1 VAEAADSEAGQAR
14 RDSPEDPAASA
25 RDEAVRA
32 IAWRVAYSAPA
43 GGALFLV
50 LYVFSDW
57 PTTGAAALLLVFA
70 FGFPPAT
77 YALAL
82 APALSAWPPDGARR
96 IAWLA
101 AMASL
106 PVAMLGA
113 LSTLL
118 IVAALDFVV

>member
-1 VAEAADSEAGQAR
+1 VAEVADSQAGQAR
-14 RDSPEDPAASA
+14 GDSPEDPAASA
-25 RDEAVRA
+25 RDEAVRR
-32 IAWRVAYSAPA
+32 IARRVACSAPA
-43 GGALFLV
+43 GGALFLI

-57 PTTGAAALLLVFA
+57 PTTGAAALLLVYA

-101 AMASL
+101 ALASL

-113 LSTLL
+113 LVTLL
-118 IVAALDFVV
+118 LVAVLDFVI